1 LRNDNKTVAIELSA
15 LRVID
20 REYIRQQIEP
30 DREWTTI
37 YSNRKLKAKLLGK
50 FDKEIIVQESDG
62 INTTLKIE
70 SLSESDKE
78 YLKQIPIS
86 PHSKYVY

>member
-1 LRNDNKTVAIELSA
+1 WISTDNNIEL
-15 LRVID
+15 
-20 REYIRQQIEP
+20 
-30 DREWTTI
+30 
-37 YSNRKLKAKLLGK
+37 KLKAKLLGK

-70 SLSESDKE
+70 SLSKSDKE

-86 PHSKYVY
+86 PHSKYVF